1 MTDSPKR
8 SHHEVILFC
17 CWLERVKN
25 GLSGHILT
33 LPFSPKRGLG
43 IWCLSQNREDGCHP
57 VSSFVVC
64 LKSLLLQRVTEQE
77 IRDIFN
83 FVSSGVVQCVA
94 LMSRRLQLSSDR
106 IIDMQGKSG
115 GIKKASS
122 GNSEGYSGNLWEL
135 VGTML

>member
-1 MTDSPKR
+1 M
-8 SHHEVILFC
+8 
-17 CWLERVKN
+17 
-25 GLSGHILT
+25 
-33 LPFSPKRGLG
+33 
-43 IWCLSQNREDGCHP
+43 
-57 VSSFVVC
+57 SSFVVC

-122 GNSEGYSGNLWEL
+122 GNSEGSSGNLWEL